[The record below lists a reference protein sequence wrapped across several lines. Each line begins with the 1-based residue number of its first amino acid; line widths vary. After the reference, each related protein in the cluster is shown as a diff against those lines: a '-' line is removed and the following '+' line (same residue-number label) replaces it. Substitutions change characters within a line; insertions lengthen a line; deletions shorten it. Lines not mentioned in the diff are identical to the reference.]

1 MRALEARICSQQVCL
16 TSVLRSLT
24 PGAQLLATASSL
36 SWHVGVRRLPGGSG
50 DVIQQSRRSCA
61 RRVGPVAP
69 STSDGSSVVGC
80 VGVEVAASSCL
91 SSPQNTSSPLGVICL
106 CRLHLPSLGILGT
119 ALICA
124 PVPASPLLSSG
135 LSPLLPR
142 YESFFGDRTAVH
154 RIDLP
159 FRVSTSLKPA
169 QQLPKLTSQ
178 GPLGAAHTQSRI
190 GRLSA

>member
-1 MRALEARICSQQVCL
+1 MGPKSAESAKYRYFAGIL
-16 TSVLRSLT
+16 TFSWYIPGKYPGSL
-24 PGAQLLATASSL
+24 PISSI
-36 SWHVGVRRLPGGSG
+36 LPQ
-50 DVIQQSRRSCA
+50 ILPQ
-61 RRVGPVAP
+61 
-69 STSDGSSVVGC
+69 TSSH
-80 VGVEVAASSCL
+80 

-106 CRLHLPSLGILGT
+106 CRLRLPSLGILGT